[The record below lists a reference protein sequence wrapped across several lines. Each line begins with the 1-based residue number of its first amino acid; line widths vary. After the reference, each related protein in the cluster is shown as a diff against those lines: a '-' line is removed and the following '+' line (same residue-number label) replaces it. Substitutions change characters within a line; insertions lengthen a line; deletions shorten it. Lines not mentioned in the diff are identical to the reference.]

1 MLAKCMEFLG
11 VRCQMGDELGHAG
24 ALLREYHPI
33 PDPNPD
39 PNPDPDP
46 NPNPNQEQKAV
57 ADAWIKKAAGGDVA
71 DAYATAGSN
80 PRLARPQDKVE

>member
-1 MLAKCMEFLG
+1 
-11 VRCQMGDELGHAG
+11 
-24 ALLREYHPI
+24 
-33 PDPNPD
+33 PNPD